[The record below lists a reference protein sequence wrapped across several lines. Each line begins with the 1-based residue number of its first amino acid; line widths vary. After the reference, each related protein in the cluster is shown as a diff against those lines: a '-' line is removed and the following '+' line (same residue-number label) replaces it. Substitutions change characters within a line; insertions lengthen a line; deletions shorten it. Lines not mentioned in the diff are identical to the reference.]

1 MSRVCDLTN
10 DGILTGNKVSHS
22 AIKNKRKFLPNLQNI
37 SLKSDALNQNFNLK
51 IATKT
56 LRTINKYGS
65 LDSFLINFGFNNLS
79 EKGKILRRK
88 VMKALMKNGQYE
100 NVKIVKKSVMK
111 DNIKTRISPRKEKKQ
126 QEKQKVEESNESK

>member
-10 DGILTGNKVSHS
+10 NGVLTGNKISHS

-37 SLKSDALNQNFNLK
+37 SLRSDALNQNFNLR

-65 LDSFLINFGFNNLS
+65 LDSFLINSGFNNLS

-88 VMKALMKNGQYE
+88 VMKILMKTGEYENIKIIKKSIMKNG
-100 NVKIVKKSVMK
+100 
-111 DNIKTRISPRKEKKQ
+111 TRTKLTKKEKEQ
-126 QEKQKVEESNESK
+126 QEKQQLNEDNKINI

>member
-10 DGILTGNKVSHS
+10 NGILTGNKVSHS

-37 SLKSDALNQNFNLK
+37 TLKSDALNQNFNLK
-51 IATKT
+51 ISTKT

-79 EKGKILRRK
+79 EKGKTLRKK
-88 VMKALMKNGQYE
+88 VMKILMKTGEYE
-100 NVKIVKKSVMK
+100 NIKIIKKSIMK
-111 DNIKTRISPRKEKKQ
+111 DGARAKLTKKEKEQ
-126 QEKQKVEESNESK
+126 QEQQKLSENE